1 MKISSNKN
9 LGYTTS
15 ILASVILGCEGVYV
29 RNIHVDEFIITIAR
43 LGIGLI
49 FIALYLLIR
58 NQFPKIKFKDISFS
72 LIISGL
78 LLGLIMFFYMQAI
91 NLIPL
96 SSAVFLLYLGP
107 IIAVG
112 ISSLIIKEPATK
124 LNFILIAL
132 AFIGFLCLL
141 EFKLSFDLSKS
152 KGVLLGAAAGLCYAL
167 YIVLNRRIPNNID
180 SMHRSFYQFLFGLF
194 ILVPFIFTVDSFSIT
209 TKDIFL
215 LTGMSFTQG
224 FLAFT
229 FIIVAIKYLKAVE
242 YGTISYLEPLV
253 ATLIGFLIYSEQL
266 STLQSFGCAIIFIGG
281 LTQIV
286 TTKDKL

>member
-9 LGYTTS
+9 LGYATS
-15 ILASVILGCEGVYV
+15 IFASILLGCEGIYV
-29 RNIHVDEFIITIAR
+29 RNINIDEFIITIAR

-49 FIALYLLIR
+49 FIALYLLVR
-58 NQFPKIKFKDISFS
+58 NQFPKIEFKDISFP

-112 ISSLIIKEPATK
+112 ISYLIFKEPATK

-132 AFIGFLCLL
+132 AFVGFLCLL
-141 EFKLSFDLSKS
+141 EFKISFDLSKS

-180 SMHRSFYQFLFGLF
+180 SMHRSFYQFLFGF
-194 ILVPFIFTVDSFSIT
+194 IILLPFLYTVDSFSIKP
-209 TKDIFL
+209 KDILL

-224 FLAFT
+224 FWHLH
-229 FIIVAIKYLKAVE
+229 L
-242 YGTISYLEPLV
+242 SLL
-253 ATLIGFLIYSEQL
+253 QL
-266 STLQSFGCAIIFIGG
+266 SI
-281 LTQIV
+281 
-286 TTKDKL
+286 